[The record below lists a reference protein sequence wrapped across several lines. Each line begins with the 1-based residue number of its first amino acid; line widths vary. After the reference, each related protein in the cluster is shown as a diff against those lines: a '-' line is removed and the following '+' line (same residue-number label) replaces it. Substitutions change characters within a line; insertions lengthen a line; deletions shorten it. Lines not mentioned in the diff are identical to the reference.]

1 MLRVCLNR
9 LTYAS
14 CLRAPSLLSAYL
26 SIRQDTSG
34 YVKIRQ
40 DTSRYVRIRQD
51 TSGNVRIRQECV
63 RLFTQ
68 CLFKHIRMHVLQEEV
83 GFSACTRTLRPHALV
98 P

>member
-34 YVKIRQ
+34 YV
-40 DTSRYVRIRQD
+40 RIRQD
-51 TSGNVRIRQECV
+51 TSGYVRIRQECV

-68 CLFKHIRMHVLQEEV
+68 CLLKHIRMLVLQEEV
-83 GFSACTRTLRPHALV
+83 GFSACTRILRPHALV